1 MPRVKLHLMAKNIDH
16 FRDLVASMAKQ
27 VIYVKTGERPENQH
41 LSLDKT
47 SSDPK
52 FMKLEYLK

>member
-1 MPRVKLHLMAKNIDH
+1 MAKNIDRV
-16 FRDLVASMAKQ
+16 RDDVTSMAKQ
-27 VIYVKTGERPENQH
+27 VICVETGERTENQH

-52 FMKLEYLK
+52 FMKLVYLK